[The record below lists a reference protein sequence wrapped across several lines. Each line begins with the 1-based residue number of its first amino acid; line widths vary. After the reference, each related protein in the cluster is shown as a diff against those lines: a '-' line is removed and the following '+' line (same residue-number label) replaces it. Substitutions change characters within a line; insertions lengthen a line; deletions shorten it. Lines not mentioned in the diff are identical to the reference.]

1 MSIRDDGDRALPA
14 GEVGEVCVKGPN
26 VMIGY
31 YRNPE
36 ETARTIR
43 DGWLRT
49 GDMGRLDDDN
59 FLYIVERKK
68 DLIIR
73 GGFNIYPRDVEE
85 ALYAF
90 PGVAE
95 AAVIGMP
102 DALMGEEVIAF
113 VVLKPGQS
121 ATAGEVIAFCQGRLA
136 KYKCPKEVRFVE
148 ALPRNAMGKVL
159 RRELQGKIS
168 HG

>member
-1 MSIRDDGDRALPA
+1 
-14 GEVGEVCVKGPN
+14 
-26 VMIGY
+26 
-31 YRNPE
+31 
-36 ETARTIR
+36 
-43 DGWLRT
+43 
-49 GDMGRLDDDN
+49 MGRLDDDN
-59 FLYIVERKK
+59 FLYIVERKR

-113 VVLKPGQS
+113 VVLEPGQS
-121 ATAGEVIAFCQGRLA
+121 ATAAEVIAFCQGRLA
-136 KYKCPKEVRFVE
+136 NYKCPKEVRFVD
-148 ALPRNAMGKVL
+148 ALPKSPV
-159 RRELQGKIS
+159 GKILRKELRS
-168 HG
+168 QIGTQP

>member
-1 MSIRDDGDRALPA
+1 M
-14 GEVGEVCVKGPN
+14 KGPN
-26 VMIGY
+26 VMMGY
-31 YRNPE
+31 YRNPD

-43 DGWLRT
+43 GGWLRT
-49 GDMGRLDDDN
+49 GDMGRLDADD

-90 PGVAE
+90 PKTAE

-102 DALMGEEVIAF
+102 DALMGEEVLAF
-113 VVLKPGQS
+113 VVLRPGQS
-121 ATAGEVIAFCQGRLA
+121 ATADEVIAFCQSRLA
-136 KYKCPKEVRFVE
+136 KYKCPREIRFVD
-148 ALPRNAMGKVL
+148 ALPKSPV
-159 RRELQGKIS
+159 GKILRKELRS
-168 HG
+168 QIRTQPCQIRTLKETRDG

>member
-1 MSIRDDGDRALPA
+1 M
-14 GEVGEVCVKGPN
+14 KGPN
-26 VMIGY
+26 VMMGY
-31 YRNPE
+31 YRKPE

-43 DGWLRT
+43 GGWLRT
-49 GDMGRLDDDN
+49 GDMGRLDADD

-90 PGVAE
+90 SKAAE

-102 DALMGEEVIAF
+102 DALMGEEVLAF
-113 VVLKPGQS
+113 VVLRPGQS
-121 ATAGEVIAFCQGRLA
+121 ATADEVIAFCQGRLA
-136 KYKCPKEVRFVE
+136 KYKCPKEVRFVD
-148 ALPRNAMGKVL
+148 ALPKSPV
-159 RRELQGKIS
+159 GKILRKELR
-168 HG
+168 GQIRTQP